1 MYFVRII
8 GHVEEMHAHIRI
20 TWKRLMFML
29 MGEKRISLHV
39 LTDMNTTVKKPVSVM
54 MTANQCFGSVTF
66 YADPDPRIR
75 FRDDGS
81 GTGSGSGSGSDLK
94 SNKF

>member
-39 LTDMNTTVKKPVSVM
+39 LTDMNTTVKKPVSARYDDRKPVFRIRNILMRIRIRGSASGM
-54 MTANQCFGSVTF
+54 MDPKPGPVL
-66 YADPDPRIR
+66 DPDP
-75 FRDDGS
+75 
-81 GTGSGSGSGSDLK
+81 T
-94 SNKF
+94 